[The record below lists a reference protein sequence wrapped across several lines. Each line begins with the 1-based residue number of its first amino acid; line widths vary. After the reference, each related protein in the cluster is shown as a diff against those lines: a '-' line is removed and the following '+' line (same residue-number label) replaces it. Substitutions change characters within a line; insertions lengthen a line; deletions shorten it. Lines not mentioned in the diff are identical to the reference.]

1 MTSPVESVEDWLIDQ
16 GVEDAI
22 LFDGLR
28 DAIVGV
34 AQCFGQPDVVAYDY
48 EKAVQLIRQQCDDC
62 SYEEAIEY
70 LEFNV
75 CGAYVGKTTPVF
87 LRMHR

>member
-16 GVEDAI
+16 GTEDAI

-28 DAIVGV
+28 GAIVGV
-34 AQCFGQPDVVAYDY
+34 AQRCGQPDVVAYDY
-48 EKAVQLIRQQCDDC
+48 EKAVQLIQQQCDDC
-62 SYEEAIEY
+62 SYEEAVEY

-87 LRMHR
+87 LRMR